1 MDEEVKREVVEET
14 QEEVIEHLEK
24 LYEDD
29 EIVVLAAPDDAELER
44 LILNI
49 LKEKRMKFKE
59 LKEAFSATAG
69 EDRLRRAL
77 LKLMEEG
84 RVYELPD
91 GSYTAN
97 IEDLEAFREAALP
110 EAVEAADEF
119 EEAIEEIEEENEEF
133 EDFEDIEDI
142 EDLDEL

>member
-1 MDEEVKREVVEET
+1 
-14 QEEVIEHLEK
+14 
-24 LYEDD
+24 
-29 EIVVLAAPDDAELER
+29 LAAPDDAELEQ

-97 IEDLEAFREAALP
+97 VEEVEAFKEMTLIESPEESEELEEALSKLGEGTEEEVEELEDLE
-110 EAVEAADEF
+110 
-119 EEAIEEIEEENEEF
+119 
-133 EDFEDIEDI
+133 EDLEDI
-142 EDLDEL
+142 DEL